1 MPKWTVQLTAH
12 TIDTNMLYSIL
23 HWMRNRKQFK
33 TNWLVLLTSTLVNG
47 TRRTG
52 SLSRR
57 TVFVARR
64 GAGDWIKEAA
74 ADVTIS
80 WSIVERQS
88 PTCPCSGVPLL
99 WLRYAYTTRCTGL
112 PIKINGP
119 GSRLHLPYVGSFFSQ
134 TMFVKDHVFTTTEGN
149 LWWKME

>member
-1 MPKWTVQLTAH
+1 MQLTGH
-12 TIDTNMLYSIL
+12 TVDTNMLYSIL
-23 HWMRNRKQFK
+23 HSKRMNAKSK
-33 TNWLVLLTSTLVNG
+33 TIIWLVLLTSTLVNG

-80 WSIVERQS
+80 
-88 PTCPCSGVPLL
+88 
-99 WLRYAYTTRCTGL
+99 
-112 PIKINGP
+112 
-119 GSRLHLPYVGSFFSQ
+119 
-134 TMFVKDHVFTTTEGN
+134 
-149 LWWKME
+149 